1 MKRTELE
8 LYFRKLMSK
17 IGFNFRFSRDRSTKM
32 WSFCWWKPVPG
43 NPLNNRHVLQYNYG
57 WPISSYQPG
66 RIRKKF
72 ISLHPE
78 LKNSSVF
85 YGNIDAKYPDGVL
98 KQSECFE
105 ICLNNMSRNASK
117 DDAIFA
123 VLSHPDFAKECG
135 FPKPVHSIYEL
146 KILLSLMN
154 IELKLAI
161 TEDGCLFLN

>member
-8 LYFRKLMSK
+8 MYFRKLMSK

-43 NPLNNRHVLQYNYG
+43 NPLNKRHVLEYNCE

-66 RIRKKF
+66 TILKKF

-78 LKNSSVF
+78 LKSPCMF
-85 YGNIDAKYPDGVL
+85 YGNIDAKYPDGIL

-105 ICLNNMSRNASK
+105 IYLDDLPRNASK

-123 VLSHPDFAKECG
+123 VLSHPDFAKDCG
-135 FPKPVHSIYEL
+135 FPKPVHSTYEL
-146 KILLSLMN
+146 KMILTLMN
-154 IELKLAI
+154 IEI
-161 TEDGCLFLN
+161 Q